1 MTRLEI
7 YNAVKTVCTAYW
19 VGQHQGEC
27 TSTYAVIKFKNQS
40 TSINNAIA
48 GWQVF
53 EVMVYVPRASIA
65 TIDSIVSNIQ
75 VALINISAEPTGN
88 ITPDFL
94 DTEKNAIM
102 RSVEFRIPKQTIQ
115 TKQAEEVS

>member
-7 YNAVKTVCTAYW
+7 YNAVKIVCTAYW

-27 TSTYAVIKFKNQS
+27 TSPYTVIKFKNQS

-53 EVMVYVPRASIA
+53 EVMAYVPRTSIA
-65 TIDSIVSNIQ
+65 TIDNTIKSIQ
-75 VALINISAEPTGN
+75 VALINIGAEPTGN
-88 ITPDFL
+88 VTPDFL

-102 RSVEFRIPKQTIQ
+102 RSVEFRIPKQTIN
-115 TKQAEEVS
+115 